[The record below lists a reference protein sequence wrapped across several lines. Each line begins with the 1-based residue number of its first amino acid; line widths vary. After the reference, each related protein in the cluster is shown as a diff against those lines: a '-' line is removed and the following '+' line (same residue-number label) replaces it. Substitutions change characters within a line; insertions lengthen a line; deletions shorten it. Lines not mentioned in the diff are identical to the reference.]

1 MPSEHTYKG
10 DLIIQFDIS
19 FPENLTKE
27 EVEKLEETLHY
38 KRDEVKKDDVLEE
51 VTLCDFD
58 PSRYASSRKGSTA
71 SDELGSRGE
80 MQDYSYDGYHSHD
93 CTIF

>member
-19 FPENLTKE
+19 FQKT
-27 EVEKLEETLHY
+27 Y